1 MSDKMNKNV
10 ERVVKFAYI
19 RDADNA
25 DRVLTIARRWGRNG
39 NKIHYGY
46 ALCRPDV
53 DQFRKDIGRTIA
65 SGRLLGKPAKVKPEG
80 ERMVL
85 QSVMQDIFH
94 SERSPRI
101 VKQIA
106 EQWLIAEQVTIGH
119 INTINHL
126 LSDDDEDNQVEVR
139 SLG

>member
-10 ERVVKFAYI
+10 ERMVKFAYI

-25 DRVLTIARRWGRNG
+25 DRVLTIARHWGRNG

-85 QSVMQDIFH
+85 HSVMQDIYH

-101 VKQIA
+101 VRQIA
-106 EQWLIAEQVTIGH
+106 EQWLIAEQVPFGH
-119 INTINHL
+119 VNTINHL
-126 LSDDDEDNQVEVR
+126 LSDDEDNQVEVR

>member
-10 ERVVKFAYI
+10 ERMVKFAYI

-25 DRVLTIARRWGRNG
+25 ERVLTIARRWGRNW

-85 QSVMQDIFH
+85 HSVMQDIYH

-101 VKQIA
+101 VRQIA
-106 EQWLIAEQVTIGH
+106 EQWLIAEQVPFGH
-119 INTINHL
+119 VNTINHL
-126 LSDDDEDNQVEVR
+126 LSDDEDNQVEVR
-139 SLG
+139 SLD

>member
-1 MSDKMNKNV
+1 MSNIISKNV
-10 ERVVKFAYI
+10 ERMVKFTYI
-19 RDADNA
+19 RDADNS

-46 ALCRPDV
+46 ALCRPDA

-65 SGRLLGKPAKVKPEG
+65 SGRLLGKPSKVKPDGEG
-80 ERMVL
+80 MVL

-106 EQWLIAEQVTIGH
+106 EQWLVAEQVPMKN
-119 INTINHL
+119 INTIDQL
-126 LSDDDEDNQVEVR
+126 LTDDDDNWVEAK
-139 SLG
+139 SLA